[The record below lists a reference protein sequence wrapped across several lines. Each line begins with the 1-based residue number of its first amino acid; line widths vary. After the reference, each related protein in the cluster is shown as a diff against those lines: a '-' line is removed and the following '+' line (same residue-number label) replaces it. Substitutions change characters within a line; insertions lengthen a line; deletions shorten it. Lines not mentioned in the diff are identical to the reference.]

1 MANHLSITVFFHST
15 HGDDGGIG
23 RIVEAGC
30 FRCERIECRHSVHQ
44 KQVTMMS
51 AYLIHVTRRVIV
63 CLWCPAA
70 PGRQRWNC
78 RRSVNMN
85 GRPKSQELACR
96 NSARMLYSISKVLG
110 YFRSDVLLH
119 FWPGQCTCGACVHRG
134 PCHFQAARTDDGF
147 PANTVSKGLRTLK
160 LSVWR

>member
-1 MANHLSITVFFHST
+1 MANPWSITVFFHST

-63 CLWCPAA
+63 CLVSGCARKAKVELPSL
-70 PGRQRWNC
+70 GEYERQ
-78 RRSVNMN
+78 
-85 GRPKSQELACR
+85 A
-96 NSARMLYSISKVLG
+96 KVP
-110 YFRSDVLLH
+110 RI
-119 FWPGQCTCGACVHRG
+119 
-134 PCHFQAARTDDGF
+134 
-147 PANTVSKGLRTLK
+147 GL
-160 LSVWR
+160 

>member
-1 MANHLSITVFFHST
+1 MANHWSITVFFHST

-63 CLWCPAA
+63 CLWCPAT

-78 RRSVNMN
+78 PHSVNTN

-96 NSARMLYSISKVLG
+96 NSARVLYLVSKVLG
-110 YFRSDVLLH
+110 QFRSMALLH
-119 FWPGQCTCGACVHRG
+119 FWPGQCRCGACVHRG
-134 PCHFQAARTDDGF
+134 ACRFQVAGIGGRF
-147 PANTVSKGLRTLK
+147 PAKTVSKGLRTLK